1 MPKSLPL
8 LCLFDQ
14 RIGAASHSKP
24 ESVAG
29 SLSPFWLI
37 EDATHLQHVDQL
49 LIAYVLFIQA
59 LSGGWHEHKLYA
71 KAEPVQSTSQK

>member
-1 MPKSLPL
+1 
-8 LCLFDQ
+8 
-14 RIGAASHSKP
+14 
-24 ESVAG
+24 
-29 SLSPFWLI
+29 LSPFWLI